1 MIFFLKGKIVY
12 KGDEF
17 FVLETNNIGYQ
28 IFVSNKFLKKIK
40 INDQIKV
47 FTYLYLRDE
56 TQEIYGFESLEELE
70 FFKKLLTIS
79 GVGPK
84 IAQGI
89 LSLGKIPEIKKA
101 IQNGKVD
108 FLTKVEGVGKKIA
121 QKIILELSGKI
132 EEILKPKLTDK
143 KLINALLK
151 LGYRKNEIKEVLS
164 QIPPEI
170 EKTEEKIKYALKIL
184 GKK

>member
-1 MIFFLKGKIVY
+1 MIFSLKGKIIY

-17 FVLETNNIGYQ
+17 FVLETNKIGYQ
-28 IFVSNKFLKKIK
+28 IFVSDKFLKKIK
-40 INDQIKV
+40 LNEQIKV
-47 FTYLYLRDE
+47 FTYLYLREE
-56 TQEIYGFESLEELE
+56 TQELYGFESLEELE

-89 LSLGKIPEIKKA
+89 LSLGKISEIKKA
-101 IQNGKVD
+101 IQEGKID
-108 FLTKVEGVGKKIA
+108 FLAKVPGIGKKIA
-121 QKIILELSGKI
+121 QKIILDFSGKI
-132 EEILKPKLTDK
+132 EEIIKPKTTDK
-143 KLINALLK
+143 KLIDALLK
-151 LGYRKNEIKEVLS
+151 LGYKKSEIKEIIS

-184 GKK
+184 SKK